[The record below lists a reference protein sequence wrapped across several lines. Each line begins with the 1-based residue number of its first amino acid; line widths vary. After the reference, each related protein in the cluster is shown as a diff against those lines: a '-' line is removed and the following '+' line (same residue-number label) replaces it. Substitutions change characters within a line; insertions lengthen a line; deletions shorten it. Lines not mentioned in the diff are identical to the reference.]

1 MLSMH
6 ASNKGIAF
14 LRLLIIGQF
23 LAISGLGL
31 SLHGENSY
39 RFGATA
45 QGIYDQIMALEL
57 EPARLALIRY
67 NQSEP
72 SNLVSDHLASYID
85 VLYLYISEDKDAM
98 EAFKAV
104 QDERLDRVYE
114 SDDESPWYRY
124 VQAELRLHRAVVY
137 IRFEK
142 LYPAFRELNKA
153 NKLLRDNARLHP
165 EFLPTYK
172 DLGLLH
178 AAVGAV
184 PPQYRWGLELLS
196 SLNGTIEEG
205 AAEMERVLEADPQ
218 TPFFQETEV
227 LYAFLQLYLL
237 NDGDKAWELSQQWNF
252 RPERN
257 KLQCFL
263 LSTLAMRTGRNDIAI
278 ELLDAQPRGGSAQDF
293 PYLDFMLG
301 LVKLRSLD
309 PSARLYFQSFLLRF
323 KGENFRK
330 AARQK
335 MAWAELLRGNA
346 EGYREQMS
354 RLEQRG
360 NNRAGG
366 DRNATK
372 ESQRVALPNVS
383 LLRARLLF
391 DGAYYQRAREE
402 INRIDPDQLTETEEV
417 LEYYYRTGRILHGME
432 DYEGALSFYER
443 TISLG
448 AEDDSFFACN
458 AALQAGLIEEERGK
472 NERAKQYFERCL
484 SLNPDEY
491 KAGLHLQA
499 KAGLD
504 RL

>member
-1 MLSMH
+1 MLDK
-6 ASNKGIAF
+6 SNSAF
-14 LRLLIIGQF
+14 FRLL
-23 LAISGLGL
+23 LISQLLFGLGQ
-31 SLHGENSY
+31 SLWAENSY

-45 QGIYDQIMALEL
+45 QGIYDQIMGLEL
-57 EPARLALIRY
+57 EPARAALAIY
-67 NQSEP
+67 QANEP
-72 SNLVSDHLASYID
+72 NNLVSDHLASYAD
-85 VLYLYISEDKDAM
+85 VLYLYLSEDKAAM
-98 EAFKAV
+98 ARFKEE
-104 QDERLDRVYE
+104 QDERLERAAD
-114 SDDESPWYRY
+114 SDKASPWHRY

-153 NKLLRDNARLHP
+153 HKLLRDNAREHP
-165 EFLPTYK
+165 EFLLTYK
-172 DLGLLH
+172 DLGLVH

-196 SLNGTIEEG
+196 SLNGTIEQG
-205 AAEMERVLEADPQ
+205 AAEMEKLLDGDPQ
-218 TPFFQETEV
+218 TPFYQEAQV
-227 LYAFLQLYLL
+227 LYAFVQLYLL
-237 NDGDKAWELSQQWNF
+237 NDGEKAWELAQEWRF

-257 KLQCFL
+257 KLECFV
-263 LSTLAMRTGRNDIAI
+263 LSTLAMRTGRNDRAI
-278 ELLDAQPRGGSAQDF
+278 ELLETQPRGGSAQDF

-309 PSARLYFQSFLLRF
+309 SAARLHFQSFLLRF
-323 KGENFRK
+323 RGDNFRK

-335 MAWAELLRGNA
+335 MAWAELLRGNPD
-346 EGYREQMS
+346 GYREQMS
-354 RLEQRG
+354 QLEGRG

-372 ESQRVALPNVS
+372 ESQRTQLPNLS

-391 DGAYYQRAREE
+391 DGAYFQRARAEMDAIDLAELEDPEE
-402 INRIDPDQLTETEEV
+402 I
-417 LEYYYRTGRILHGME
+417 LEYYYRTGRILHGMQE
-432 DYEGALSFYER
+432 FDGALSFYER

-472 NERAKQYFERCL
+472 DSRARAYFERCL